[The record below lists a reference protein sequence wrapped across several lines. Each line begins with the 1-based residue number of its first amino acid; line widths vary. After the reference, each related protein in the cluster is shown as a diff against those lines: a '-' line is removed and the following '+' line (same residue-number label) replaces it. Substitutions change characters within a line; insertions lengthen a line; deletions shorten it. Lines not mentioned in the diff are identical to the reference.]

1 MRQVNIY
8 SVQEILLTPFYM
20 GNKSRL
26 ALDLGASRNKIIK
39 YALDV
44 DMKEHCV
51 YREGDKWVLRTTLT
65 KQGRKYKLAN

>member
-26 ALDLGASRNKIIK
+26 SKDLMVSRNKLIK
-39 YALDV
+39 YSLDT
-44 DMKEHCV
+44 DMKSHCV
-51 YREGDKWVLRTTLT
+51 YREGDKWVLRTSLIN
-65 KQGRKYKLAN
+65 QGLNDATQ

>member
-26 ALDLGASRNKIIK
+26 AEDLGVSTTKLRK
-39 YALDV
+39 YALD
-44 DMKEHCV
+44 DLMKSHCV
-51 YREGDKWVLRTTLT
+51 YREGDRWVLRTTLDN
-65 KQGRKYKLAN
+65 QGRKYA